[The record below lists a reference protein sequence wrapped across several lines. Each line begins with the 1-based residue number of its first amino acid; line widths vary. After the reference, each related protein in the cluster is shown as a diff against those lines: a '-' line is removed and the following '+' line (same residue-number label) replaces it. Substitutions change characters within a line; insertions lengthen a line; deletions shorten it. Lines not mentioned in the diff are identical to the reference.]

1 MKRLGLACVL
11 AIALPRVGVADEPAP
26 APAPEPAPAT
36 EPAPAPAP
44 APVTVPTPDDERAPV
59 TRVRSRDITIEVPG
73 ERSRNNKLIIGGIF
87 GGGVLVSAL
96 GLYYHLDSRDAANE
110 VSADRFNGKSWTEKQ
125 EDLVARADRSKTR
138 ATVAYAIGGGLLI
151 GAIVAYIVTAPKS
164 ETAVIHTGGVV
175 VVPTDEGG
183 MVTRMWSF

>member
-11 AIALPRVGVADEPAP
+11 AIALPRVGIADEPAP

-44 APVTVPTPDDERAPV
+44 VIVPDDERAPV
-59 TRVRSRDITIEVPG
+59 LRARSRDLTIEVPG

-110 VSADRFNGKSWTEKQ
+110 VSADRFNGKSWSEKQ
-125 EDLVARADRSKTR
+125 DDLVARADRSKTR